1 MRRSIPIL
9 EICTLSGIRNSD
21 IVVERF
27 SSYLKQH
34 KDIHSPHRHNFYHMV
49 FFTKGAGFHSIDF
62 NEFSVE
68 PYQIYFMIPGQV
80 HSWNFEGEGDV
91 DGYVVNFTTEFFQ
104 SFLLRI
110 DYLESFSFFN
120 GIAEDGVINLTES
133 TKEPVQDLFEDLI
146 TESSVDNSLQK
157 DIMKVILLRL
167 FLLLKQQNLKKEIF
181 HQPSYTLLRNFQKL
195 IEKHYTELRLP
206 KDYADLLFVTPN
218 HLNALCK
225 TVTGMQAGE
234 LIRNRILLEA
244 KRLLVNQDM
253 SITEISNELN
263 FNDNSYFTKFFKK
276 QVGITPEEFRRN
288 IVDRSNI

>member
-1 MRRSIPIL
+1 MRHSIPIL
-9 EICTLSGIRNSD
+9 EICTLSGMRNSD

-27 SSYLKQH
+27 SSYLKRH
-34 KDIHSPHRHNFYHMV
+34 KNIHSSHRHNFYHMV
-49 FFTKGAGFHSIDF
+49 FFTKGSGFHSIDF
-62 NEFSVE
+62 NKFKIQ

-80 HSWNFEGEGDV
+80 HSWNFDGDV
-91 DGYVVNFTTEFFQ
+91 DGYVVNFTAEFFQ
-104 SFLLRI
+104 SFLLRT

-120 GIAEDGVINLTES
+120 GIAEDGVINLNENL
-133 TKEPVQDLFEDLI
+133 EAPVQDLFEDLI
-146 TESSVDNSLQK
+146 TESGVDNSLQK

-181 HQPSYTLLRNFQKL
+181 QQPSYTLLRNFQKL

-206 KDYADLLFVTPN
+206 KEYADLLFVTPN

-225 TVTGMQAGE
+225 TVTGLQAGE

-288 IVDRSNI
+288 VVDRSHN